1 MTVSVAIQ
9 LTALALSSLFALL
22 RLPGALQGRNRG
34 MFACMV
40 LIALAMALSLPGFYD
55 PVDAL
60 LGGRNLANLALRLAL
75 YAVFVILGVKAAAAF
90 GARWSR
96 KLIIGPVG
104 LAVLGLTAGLTVY
117 LFALSDVP
125 VSSTGLQAYEKQATV
140 QAYASLGRLYPGYV
154 AACLCVPALMAAA
167 NPRLRVL
174 RRIGAGLF
182 GIGLVLVFVFS
193 VLQEMVYLGVFT
205 ALVPFTA
212 VILVT
217 LGLTAMWIS
226 HIRQRRQPSQN
237 LLAESYR
244 NVS

>member
-1 MTVSVAIQ
+1 MTVDVAIQ
-9 LTALALSSLFALL
+9 LAALGLSSLFALL

-75 YAVFVILGVKAAAAF
+75 DAVFVILGVKAAAAF

-104 LAVLGLTAGLTVY
+104 LAVLGLTVGLTVY
-117 LFALSDVP
+117 LFAASELP
-125 VSSTGLQAYEKQATV
+125 VSSAGLWAYADQQTV
-140 QAYASLGRLYPGYV
+140 QWYASVGRLYPGYV
-154 AACLCVPALMAAA
+154 AACVCIPALAAAA
-167 NPRLRVL
+167 NPRLSVL
-174 RRIGAGLF
+174 HRTGAGF
-182 GIGLVLVFVFS
+182 VGVGLAVVFVFS
-193 VLQEMVYLGVFT
+193 VLIELFVIGVFG
-205 ALVPFTA
+205 LVLPFSA

-217 LGLTAMWIS
+217 LGLTIMWVS
-226 HIRQRRQPSQN
+226 HVRQRRRPPQN